1 MENTTEKQIEL
12 LKLCNEKWIHFETS
26 PKLGLISVFKIDD
39 YLSEMLFSERCY
51 IDNKNALDNLDK
63 LIEKVKNYE
72 NKH

>member
-12 LKLCNEKWIHFETS
+12 LKLCNEKGMNFETS
-26 PKLGLISVFKIDD
+26 PKHGLIYVLKFEEYS
-39 YLSEMLFSERCY
+39 SEILFSEYCC
-51 IDNKNALDNLDK
+51 IDNKNAIDNLDK